1 MTMPSS
7 NRRSPRFWVDVFNS
21 FRLTWRL
28 LRDQQVPFAAKLV
41 PLGIA
46 AYILSPIDFLPD
58 AILGVG
64 QVDDLALL
72 LLGIQVFIA
81 VVPRA
86 IVQRHREAIDGV
98 PPTTG
103 SASQASQEII
113 DG

>member
-1 MTMPSS
+1 MTIPTP
-7 NRRSPRFWVDVFNS
+7 NRRSPRFWVDLLNS

-46 AYILSPIDFLPD
+46 GYILSPIDFIPD
-58 AILGVG
+58 LWFGVG

-81 VVPRA
+81 VVPKA
-86 IVQRHREAIDGV
+86 IVQRHRDAIDGV
-98 PPTTG
+98 APKPG
-103 SASQASQEII
+103 SSQASKEII